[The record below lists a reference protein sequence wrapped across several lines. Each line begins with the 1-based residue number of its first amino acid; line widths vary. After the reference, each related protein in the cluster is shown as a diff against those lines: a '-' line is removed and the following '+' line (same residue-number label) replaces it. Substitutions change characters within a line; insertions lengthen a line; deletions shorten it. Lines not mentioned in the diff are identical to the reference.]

1 MEVVIVLR
9 ITQDDVEGSVSRE
22 VKVCQSVEAA
32 KEFVIKEL
40 QEKFELDDEFDTYDK
55 IAKVLADYGIRC
67 RVYGGG
73 VIDTLWWYN
82 NGKGEQFD
90 IIPMNDTEGYYK
102 I

>member
-1 MEVVIVLR
+1 MEVAIILK
-9 ITQDDVEGSVSRE
+9 ITQDDLEGSASRE
-22 VKVCQSVEAA
+22 IKVCQSVEAA

-40 QEKFELDDEFDTYDK
+40 QKTFELDDEFDTYAK
-55 IAKVLADYGIRC
+55 IANVLAEYGIRC

-82 NGKGEQFD
+82 NGKAEQFD

>member
-1 MEVVIVLR
+1 MEVAIILR
-9 ITQDDVEGSVSRE
+9 VTQDVLGGSTSRE
-22 VKVCQSVEAA
+22 IKACQSVEAA

-40 QEKFELDDEFDTYDK
+40 QEKFELGGEFDTYAK
-55 IAKVLADYGIRC
+55 IANELASYGIRC

-82 NGKGEQFD
+82 NGKAEQFD
-90 IIPMNDTEGYYK
+90 IIPMNDTEGYHR